1 VQRKFRLTNSNDIQ
15 RVRGLGKS
23 FSHPLVVLVV
33 LPNDMTLSRIG
44 VIASRAVGGAVQRN
58 RAKRRLREAIQP
70 LLASIEPGWDLIL
83 IARQSVGLARFE
95 KIQSALAALLQR
107 ASLLNGNH
115 GNGTNNSSTSG

>member
-83 IARQSVGLARFE
+83 IARQSVGQARFE